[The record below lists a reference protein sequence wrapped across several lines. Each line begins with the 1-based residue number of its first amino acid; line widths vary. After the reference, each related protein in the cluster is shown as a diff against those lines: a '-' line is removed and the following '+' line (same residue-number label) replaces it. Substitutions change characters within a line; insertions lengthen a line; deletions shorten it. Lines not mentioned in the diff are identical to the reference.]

1 MISKIPESKACS
13 IPTTRDVLLIGENV
27 AFDATAMKIQFN
39 FSTLL
44 DNAGLPQ
51 RLTKELA
58 ELFNRHLSKPHSTT
72 RVTSN
77 AISIKTQSYR
87 VRHLIAGFRELRK
100 GGFALQS
107 PWNLSEKHIAYL
119 VKLWVEENDQA
130 PGTVENKL
138 TYWRT
143 LAAWMKKHQ
152 LVGTV
157 DDYIK
162 RPDGYRRYYVAQE
175 DKSWEAANVD
185 VNQVI
190 SRLCVQDRWVAIQ
203 VELQAT
209 FGLRAQESML
219 LRPLQCL
226 RVSGHLHVID
236 GTKGGRPRLVPID
249 AEWQYEVLIRAA
261 RLANPRTGSMIPE
274 PWSLKRWYRHFY
286 HVLQKEGITRG
297 GLGVTVHGLRHAYLQ
312 KMYEDITGVPA
323 PIKLP
328 DHRPDPELHQRA
340 MQQLVEAAGHSLAAK
355 ATAYISTFAT
365 AERLSRPVVTFE
377 QAIAALDAANGVK
390 SEAAKSLK
398 ISRQALYRILA
409 KGGPLPTVTPATP
422 AETEASPTSAPNEV
436 LKGPPLA
443 QTINNAAPDQL
454 SLLAE

>member
-1 MISKIPESKACS
+1 
-13 IPTTRDVLLIGENV
+13 
-27 AFDATAMKIQFN
+27 MKIQLN
-39 FSTLL
+39 FSALM

-51 RLTKELA
+51 RLTKELT
-58 ELFNRHLSKPHSTT
+58 ELFQQHLSKAHSKT

-77 AISIKTQSYR
+77 AISIKTQKYR
-87 VRHLIAGFRELRK
+87 VQSLIAGFRELRK

-107 PWNLSEKHIAYL
+107 PWNLSEKHIGYL
-119 VKLWVEENDQA
+119 VNLWVSEKEQA

-143 LAAWMKKHQ
+143 LAVWMKKHQ

-162 RPDGYRRYYVAQE
+162 RPDGYRRYYIAQE

-185 VNQVI
+185 VNDVI
-190 SRLCVQDRWVAIQ
+190 ARLCDCDRWVAMQ

-236 GTKGGRPRLVPID
+236 GTKGGRPRLIPID
-249 AEWQYEVLIRAA
+249 AEWQYEVIIRAA
-261 RLANPRTGSMIPE
+261 RLSNPRTGSMIPD
-274 PWSLKRWYRHFY
+274 PWSLKKWYRHFY
-286 HVLQKEGITRG
+286 HVLQKEGITRSAKG
-297 GLGVTVHGLRHAYLQ
+297 ITVHGLRHAYLQ
-312 KMYEDITGVPA
+312 RMYEAVTGVPA
-323 PIKLP
+323 PIKRA
-328 DHRPDPELHQRA
+328 DHRPDPELHQAA
-340 MQQLVEAAGHSLAAK
+340 MQRLVEAAGHSLAAK

-365 AERLSRPVVTFE
+365 VERLSRPVVSPE
-377 QAIAALDAANGVK
+377 QVIAAVVAARGVK

-409 KGGPLPTVTPATP
+409 KCQAPTDAAFTKVAPRDATP
-422 AETEASPTSAPNEV
+422 LDPAPLDAFPIDATPTDGAPCPLDASAV
-436 LKGPPLA
+436 LRPIG
-443 QTINNAAPDQL
+443 QAATGQM
-454 SLLAE
+454 LLLDDGWD

>member
-1 MISKIPESKACS
+1 M
-13 IPTTRDVLLIGENV
+13 IGENV
-27 AFDATAMKIQFN
+27 AFRITAVKIQLN

-51 RLTKELA
+51 RLTKELT
-58 ELFNRHLSKPHSTT
+58 ELFRHHLSKAHSKT

-77 AISIKTQSYR
+77 AISIKTQTYR

-119 VKLWVEENDQA
+119 VKLWVTEKEQA

-157 DDYIK
+157 DDYMK

-175 DKSWEAANVD
+175 DKSWEAASVD
-185 VNQVI
+185 VNDTI
-190 SRLCVQDRWVAIQ
+190 SRLCECDRWVAIQ

-274 PWSLKRWYRHFY
+274 PWSLKKWYRHFY
-286 HVLQKEGITRG
+286 HVLQKEGISRG

-312 KMYEDITGVPA
+312 RMYEQITGVPA
-323 PIKLP
+323 PIKRA

-365 AERLSRPVVTFE
+365 AERLSRPVITSDQV
-377 QAIAALDAANGVK
+377 IAALKDANGVK
-390 SEAAKSLK
+390 SEAAKSLN
-398 ISRQALYRILA
+398 ISRQAFYRLLA
-409 KGGPLPTVTPATP
+409 KCGPSQFATTAVTAVAHAVPAPVCPGSRLTKRDD
-422 AETEASPTSAPNEV
+422 ASLDDPV
-436 LKGPPLA
+436 CG
-443 QTINNAAPDQL
+443 QL
-454 SLLAE
+454 SLLGDLPD

>member
-1 MISKIPESKACS
+1 
-13 IPTTRDVLLIGENV
+13 
-27 AFDATAMKIQFN
+27 MKIQLN

-58 ELFNRHLSKPHSTT
+58 ELFQHHLSKAHSKT

-77 AISIKTQSYR
+77 AISIKTQTYR

-119 VKLWVEENDQA
+119 VKLWVTEKEQA

-185 VNQVI
+185 VNNTI
-190 SRLCVQDRWVAIQ
+190 SRLCECDRWVAIQ

-274 PWSLKRWYRHFY
+274 PWSLKKWYRHFY

-312 KMYEDITGVPA
+312 RMYEQITGVPA
-323 PIKLP
+323 PIKRA

-340 MQQLVEAAGHSLAAK
+340 MQQLVEAAGRSLAAK
-355 ATAYISTFAT
+355 ATAYMSTFAT
-365 AERLSRPVVTFE
+365 AERLSRPVITPE
-377 QAIAALDAANGVK
+377 QMIAGLQDARGVK
-390 SEAAKSLK
+390 PEAAKSLN
-398 ISRQALYRILA
+398 ISRQAFHRLLA
-409 KGGPLPTVTPATP
+409 KCGGIQSIATAGSAIVHAVPAQACLGDYTPSEHRGRSLDDP
-422 AETEASPTSAPNEV
+422 ARG
-436 LKGPPLA
+436 K
-443 QTINNAAPDQL
+443 L
-454 SLLAE
+454 SLLGDL

>member
-1 MISKIPESKACS
+1 M
-13 IPTTRDVLLIGENV
+13 IGENV
-27 AFDATAMKIQFN
+27 AFRITAVKIQLN

-51 RLTKELA
+51 RLTKELT
-58 ELFNRHLSKPHSTT
+58 ELFQHHLTKAHSKT

-77 AISIKTQSYR
+77 AISIKTQTYR

-119 VKLWVEENDQA
+119 VKLWVTENEQA

-185 VNQVI
+185 VNNTI
-190 SRLCVQDRWVAIQ
+190 SRLCERDRWVAIQ

-274 PWSLKRWYRHFY
+274 PWSLKKWYRHFY
-286 HVLQKEGITRG
+286 HVLQKAGITRG

-312 KMYEDITGVPA
+312 RMYEQITGVPA
-323 PIKLP
+323 PIKRA

-365 AERLSRPVVTFE
+365 AERLSRPVITPE
-377 QAIAALDAANGVK
+377 QVIAALQDARGVK
-390 SEAAKSLK
+390 SEAAKSLN
-398 ISRQALYRILA
+398 ISRQAFYRLLA
-409 KGGPLPTVTPATP
+409 KCGPSQFATTAVSAVAHAVPAP
-422 AETEASPTSAPNEV
+422 VCPGSRLTERGDAS
-436 LKGPPLA
+436 LDGPVCG
-443 QTINNAAPDQL
+443 QL
-454 SLLAE
+454 SLLGDLPD

>member
-1 MISKIPESKACS
+1 
-13 IPTTRDVLLIGENV
+13 V
-27 AFDATAMKIQFN
+27 KIQLN
-39 FSTLL
+39 FSALL

-51 RLTKELA
+51 RLTKELT
-58 ELFNRHLSKPHSTT
+58 ELFQHHLSKAHSKT

-77 AISIKTQSYR
+77 AISIKTQTYR

-119 VKLWVEENDQA
+119 VKLWVTEKEQA

-185 VNQVI
+185 VNDVI
-190 SRLCVQDRWVAIQ
+190 SRLCERDRWVAIQ

-274 PWSLKRWYRHFY
+274 PWSLKKWYRHFY
-286 HVLQKEGITRG
+286 HVLQKEGISRA

-312 KMYEDITGVPA
+312 RMYEQITGVPA
-323 PIKLP
+323 PIKRA
-328 DHRPDPELHQRA
+328 DHRPDPELHQKA
-340 MQQLVEAAGHSLAAK
+340 MQQLVEAAGHSLAGK

-365 AERLSRPVVTFE
+365 AERLSRPVITPE
-377 QAIAALDAANGVK
+377 QVIAALAAANGIK

-409 KGGPLPTVTPATP
+409 KCGSLQA
-422 AETEASPTSAPNEV
+422 ASPGEAAAANPRPIGAFHDDLSMNE
-436 LKGPPLA
+436 PA
-443 QTINNAAPDQL
+443 NASCDNPVPGQL
-454 SLLAE
+454 SLLDDGPS